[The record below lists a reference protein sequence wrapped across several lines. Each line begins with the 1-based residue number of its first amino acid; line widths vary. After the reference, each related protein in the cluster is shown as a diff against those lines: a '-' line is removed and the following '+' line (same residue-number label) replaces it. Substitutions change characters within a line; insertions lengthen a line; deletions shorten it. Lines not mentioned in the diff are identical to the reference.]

1 MSTGVH
7 PHLHFTFM
15 SRARGQG
22 QLHAPNRKWSVEVAR
37 CLQLPLLLLGS
48 CLGSLAVG
56 CSSLGSLRGTYECK
70 KHIFEQVD
78 LSARLCGLGSVR
90 RLATFCLN

>member
-15 SRARGQG
+15 SRARGRAQSRTG
-22 QLHAPNRKWSVEVAR
+22 KGSWSLEATR

-56 CSSLGSLRGTYECK
+56 CSPLGSLRDTCECK
-70 KHIFEQVD
+70 KHV
-78 LSARLCGLGSVR
+78 LSKSP
-90 RLATFCLN
+90 